1 MARVDMSK
9 QCKHLES
16 LGEKEIYGP
25 GGRVV
30 QVLDKGFRCA
40 IDKFPSPK
48 VGPKVCVARKRECFE
63 QREEEPKPAAEESA
77 GPEPETEAQE

>member
-16 LGEKEIYGP
+16 LGEKEVYGA

-30 QVLDKGFRCA
+30 QVLDKGFKCA
-40 IDKFPSPK
+40 EDKFPPPK
-48 VGPKVCVARKRECFE
+48 VGPKVCVARKRDCFE
-63 QREEEPKPAAEESA
+63 EREPEEEEDEKKADE
-77 GPEPETEAQE
+77 